1 MRGAHRPV
9 RECWSGSYFNTLILL
24 HFFVCI
30 CRGFTSETGG
40 TLHLKNDKEK
50 EREEHTED
58 RGNGRDKSG
67 HGKTLTMRGY
77 SIPGDRISISQD
89 TERN

>member
-40 TLHLKNDKEK
+40 TPHLKKNKEK

-67 HGKTLTMRGY
+67 HGNCEGY

-89 TERN
+89 IERN